1 MEPAEV
7 RVEPA
12 EVRVEP
18 AEVRLAVR
26 VLRARPA
33 VGAPV
38 RLLLL
43 PVLLLLDL

>member
-1 MEPAEV
+1 MQLQAGGV

-18 AEVRLAVR
+18 AELRLAVR
-26 VLRARPA
+26 VQPE

-43 PVLLLLDL
+43 AVLRLLEL

>member
-7 RVEPA
+7 W
-12 EVRVEP
+12 VEP

-26 VLRARPA
+26 VPLARPE

-43 PVLLLLDL
+43 PVREDAKVGTNTA